1 MTNLQTPPAAPDLPV
16 TGEAPADLRLVDCTR
31 VLDYVTAGLGT
42 ELEPGTLRRKRRTV
56 SGATTRGTWLRVE
69 ARTEQRV
76 AVQGLGGVE
85 AAATL
90 AGIAKPEW
98 YRSISWHDPGH
109 GVWWRVDET
118 ELVDQHTVATC
129 AYLGA
134 DPGLP
139 ASWWTSLRASL
150 AALGAAA
157 SRRPAKLHA
166 ATASQDYLS
175 TLAHRATNHL
185 GAGQVDSTV
194 DEWRTAHG
202 DLTWANLT
210 APGCVLL
217 DWEDWGS
224 APRGFD
230 AATLL
235 LCSLAVPALADRI
248 RAEFADDLAS
258 RSGQVAVLALCAD
271 LLASP
276 ESAGPFLD
284 SASAEAIAAASAL
297 HP

>member
-1 MTNLQTPPAAPDLPV
+1 MDSVPLFLMGQVLAYV
-16 TGEAPADLRLVDCTR
+16 TGA
-31 VLDYVTAGLGT
+31 LGT
-42 ELEPGTLRRKRRTV
+42 ELKPGTLRRKRRTV

-69 ARTEQRV
+69 VRTEQRV
-76 AVQGLGGVE
+76 AVQGWGGVE

-90 AGIAKPEW
+90 TGIVKPDW

-109 GVWWRVDET
+109 EVWWRVDET
-118 ELVDQHTVATC
+118 ELVDQPTVAT
-129 AYLGA
+129 GA
-134 DPGLP
+134 IIDVDPGLS
-139 ASWWTSLRASL
+139 ASWWASLRASL

-166 ATASQDYLS
+166 TTASQDYLS
-175 TLAHRATNHL
+175 DLTHQATDHL
-185 GAGQVDSTV
+185 GAGRVDPTV

-210 APGCVLL
+210 APSCVLL
-217 DWEDWGS
+217 DWEDWGA

-248 RAEFADDLAS
+248 RVEFTDDLAS
-258 RSGQVAVLALCAD
+258 RSGRVAVLALCAD
-271 LLASP
+271 LLAYPSV
-276 ESAGPFLD
+276 AGQLLAP
-284 SASAEAIAAASAL
+284 AGAEALTAAQAL
-297 HP
+297 RG